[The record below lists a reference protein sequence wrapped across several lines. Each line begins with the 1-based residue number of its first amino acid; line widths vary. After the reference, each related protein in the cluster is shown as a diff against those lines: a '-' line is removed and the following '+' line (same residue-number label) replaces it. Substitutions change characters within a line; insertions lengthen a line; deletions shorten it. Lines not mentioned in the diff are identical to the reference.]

1 MFCVYKGRRKTLSDY
16 IHIYIFNSL
25 ARSPLDVLR
34 PTFLRFCDLWSPLF
48 AWFGAL
54 VALCNIPVSHI
65 FLTAPGNRYFRFLAT
80 IPDETLRKLFLF
92 YFLENHVVRR
102 IWAIAYS

>member
-1 MFCVYKGRRKTLSDY
+1 M
-16 IHIYIFNSL
+16 HINIIISL
-25 ARSPLDVLR
+25 VRSPLDVLR

-54 VALCNIPVSHI
+54 VALCYIPVSHI
-65 FLTAPGNRYFRFLAT
+65 FLTDLGNRYFRFPAT

-92 YFLENHVVRR
+92 YSLENHVVRR
-102 IWAIAYS
+102 IRAIAYG

>member
-1 MFCVYKGRRKTLSDY
+1 MY
-16 IHIYIFNSL
+16 INIIISL

-34 PTFLRFCDLWSPLF
+34 LPLYGFCDLWSPQF
-48 AWFGAL
+48 ARFGAF
-54 VALCNIPVSHI
+54 VASCYIPVSHI
-65 FLTAPGNRYFRFLAT
+65 FLTAPGNRYFRFPAT

-102 IWAIAYS
+102 IWAIAYG